1 MNKLAVGLI
10 LLCLMMFSGCSNT
23 QPIVRTV
30 VTKQTQYVLPPQSLI
45 SQCLPAECDLLQNT
59 GENADLADCLTQQLA
74 VIKKCDTDWQTLDKW
89 RTEKEHE
96 QSLHQ

>member
-1 MNKLAVGLI
+1 MNKLVVGLI

-23 QPIVRTV
+23 PPIVRTV
-30 VTKQTQYVLPPQSLI
+30 ITKQTLYVLPPKSLI
-45 SQCLPAECDLLQNT
+45 SQCLPAECDLLHNNVA
-59 GENADLADCLTQQLA
+59 NADLADCLTQQLA
-74 VIKKCDTDWQTLDKW
+74 VIKKCDTDWQIFEKW